1 MMHGTN
7 RPPFTADD
15 IQDVSG
21 PSWPRHTQCACNP
34 GCMSCAPSCRSS
46 GPDRPFGLPADS
58 IEITLDLPMPTS
70 TNRLYGRNRTRGVHR
85 SAEYV
90 RWMEQAD
97 ITVMAAKQYPKHK
110 ITGPFEAEILLS
122 LGRTGNGKGD
132 GDNRLKSCLDWLQSR
147 DIVRN
152 DSDCRRGS
160 WAWVEPERAPKGC
173 RVVLRS
179 LHGPAA

>member
-70 TNRLYGRNRTRGVHR
+70 VNQNWRSGRGRVYR
-85 SAEYV
+85 SKAYLQ
-90 RWMEQAD
+90 WIEQAD
-97 ITVMAAKQYPKHK
+97 IAVMAAKQYPKRK
-110 ITGPFEAEILLS
+110 IVGPFEIQLLLS
-122 LGRTGNGKGD
+122 ETAAGLSD
-132 GDNRLKSCLDWLQSR
+132 GDNRIKAALDWLQSR
-147 DIVRN
+147 DVVRN

-160 WAWVEPERAPKGC
+160 WAWVEPSMAPKGC
-173 RVVLRS
+173 RVILRS
-179 LHGPAA
+179 LHG

>member
-46 GPDRPFGLPADS
+46 GPDRPFALPADS
-58 IEITLDLPMPTS
+58 IEIVLDLPMPPS
-70 TNRLYGRNRTRGVHR
+70 TNQLWRNGRGHTYK
-85 SAEYV
+85 SKKYQQWLAETDV
-90 RWMEQAD
+90 S
-97 ITVMAAKQYPKHK
+97 IMAAKQYPRRK
-110 ITGPFEAEILLS
+110 IQGPFEFELLLS
-122 LGRTGNGKGD
+122 TEHRGD
-132 GDNRLKSCLDWLQSR
+132 GDNRIKAALDWLQSR
-147 DIVRN
+147 DVVRN

-160 WAWVEPERAPKGC
+160 WYWVEPERAPKGC
-173 RVVLRS
+173 RVVLRT